1 MSTARP
7 APVVVVVD
15 GSGCNMGAVRY
26 AIREART
33 RGAVVRL
40 ILVLD
45 GPDSEGRQIVD
56 QAIAEAGDGALIEV
70 EGLLGHGPRVAE
82 LVAATAWGDLAV
94 LGRASRRGVEALDIR
109 ATNAEVAARAVVPVV
124 VVPAHW
130 QARGHGRI
138 VVGIRS
144 FGSAGELLAHAFSSA
159 SARHATLRVVHAV
172 EFPDRAEDL
181 VDMDSHAGG
190 SFRSGRRLLETI
202 VRDWSAAFPDV
213 EVELS
218 VVSGRAALVLADA
231 AADADLLVIARH
243 HRDLRH
249 LERLGPTARA
259 VLGVSDTPVEV
270 FPLTGEPITAPL
282 ALESSGTILK
292 T

>member
-1 MSTARP
+1 
-7 APVVVVVD
+7 
-15 GSGCNMGAVRY
+15 MGAVRY
-26 AIREART
+26 AIREARS

-45 GPDSEGRQIVD
+45 GSDSEGRQVVER
-56 QAIAEAGDGALIEV
+56 AMAEAGAGALIKV
-70 EGLLGHGPRVAE
+70 EWLPGHGPWVAE

-94 LGRASRRGVEALDIR
+94 LGRAVRLGPEPLDIG

-144 FGSAGELLAHAFSSA
+144 FGSAGELLAHAFASA
-159 SARHATLRVVHAV
+159 SARHAALRVVHAV
-172 EFPDRAEDL
+172 EFPDRPEDL
-181 VDMDSHAGG
+181 VGTDSHAGAG
-190 SFRSGRRLLETI
+190 SHADESVLSRRGLLEAI
-202 VRDWSAAFPDV
+202 VPDWSAAFPDV

-218 VVSGRAALVLADA
+218 VVPGQAALVLADA
-231 AADADLLVIARH
+231 AADADLVVIARH
-243 HRDLRH
+243 ERDLRH
-249 LERLGPTARA
+249 LARLGPTARA

-270 FPLTGEPITAPL
+270 FPLTGEPTTAPL
-282 ALESSGTILK
+282 VLERSGTILK

>member
-1 MSTARP
+1 
-7 APVVVVVD
+7 
-15 GSGCNMGAVRY
+15 MGAIRY
-26 AIREART
+26 AIQEART
-33 RGAVVRL
+33 RGAVARL

-56 QAIAEAGDGALIEV
+56 RAMAEAGAGALIEV
-70 EGLLGHGPRVAE
+70 EWLPGHGPRVAE
-82 LVAATAWGDLAV
+82 LVAAAAWGDLVV
-94 LGRASRRGVEALDIR
+94 LGRAARRGAEPLDIG

-130 QARGHGRI
+130 NARGHGRI
-138 VVGIRS
+138 VVGIKS
-144 FGSAGELLAHAFSSA
+144 SGSAGELLAHAFASA
-159 SARHATLRVVHAV
+159 SARHAALRVVHAV
-172 EFPDRAEDL
+172 EFPDPTADL
-181 VDMDSHAGG
+181 VGTDSPAGADWHAGE
-190 SFRSGRRLLETI
+190 SVRAGRRLLETI

-218 VVSGRAALVLADA
+218 VVPGNAALVLADA
-231 AADADLLVIARH
+231 AADADLSVIARH
-243 HRDLRH
+243 QRDLRH
-249 LERLGPTARA
+249 LARLGPTARA

-282 ALESSGTILK
+282 VLERSGTILK